1 MAPNP
6 LNKLSAEE
14 RATVTEIT
22 QRTAAQVFIDSH
34 DLEPLFAAWEKMFP
48 GDNQRITCRQC
59 VAYVVSNFRRYVK
72 DYREQSPEMEQGKI

>member
-14 RATVTEIT
+14 RATVIEIT
-22 QRTAAQVFIDSH
+22 RRTAQQIYVDNS
-34 DLEPLFAAWEKMFP
+34 DLVPLFAAWEKMFP

-59 VAYVVSNFRRYVK
+59 VTYVVSNFRRYVNT
-72 DYREQSPEMEQGKI
+72 YQSPEMGESKE